1 MMRTCAGI
9 LCVLAALLAR
19 PALADDDDA
28 QPASDHV
35 LRGETTFVYQGHPSF
50 RSPYSGENSLTGSK
64 EAKETW
70 SATLYIGCKLWEGAD
85 LWINPE
91 VNQGFGLSNTFGLA
105 GFPSGEAE
113 RAGTAYP
120 KLHLQR
126 IFLRQTF
133 GLGGEQETIEGDE
146 NEFGGKRDVARI
158 TATVGKFSL
167 PDMFDRN
174 AYAHEAR
181 TGFMNWALFEAGAFD
196 YPADQFNFTWGGV
209 LELNQKYWAI
219 RAGYVM
225 VPNEPESNHFDTRF
239 PGRAGALVEFELR
252 YALSGEPGKLRVLAF
267 VNRSNAGSYAAAL
280 ADPDLEIEQTRR
292 TRTKYGFV
300 VNLEQQI
307 SEDLGLFSRLSW
319 NDGRSEIIAF
329 TDIDASL
336 SAGAVLRGTAW
347 NRPSDRIGIGGA
359 INALSKP
366 HRDFIAAGGLG
377 IIIGDGRLNYGQEK
391 IFETYYSY
399 NIRKNLDF
407 TLDYQFIAD
416 PAYNADR
423 GPVSILTARLHAEF

>member
-70 SATLYIGCKLWEGAD
+70 SATLYIGCKLWEGAE

-91 VNQGFGLSNTFGLA
+91 VNQGFGLS
-105 GFPSGEAE
+105 
-113 RAGTAYP
+113 
-120 KLHLQR
+120 K
-126 IFLRQTF
+126 TF

-146 NEFGGKRDVARI
+146 NEFGGERDVARI

-196 YPADQFNFTWGGV
+196 YPADQFNFTWG
-209 LELNQKYWAI
+209 
-219 RAGYVM
+219 
-225 VPNEPESNHFDTRF
+225 
-239 PGRAGALVEFELR
+239 
-252 YALSGEPGKLRVLAF
+252 
-267 VNRSNAGSYAAAL
+267 
-280 ADPDLEIEQTRR
+280 
-292 TRTKYGFV
+292 
-300 VNLEQQI
+300 
-307 SEDLGLFSRLSW
+307 
-319 NDGRSEIIAF
+319 
-329 TDIDASL
+329 
-336 SAGAVLRGTAW
+336 
-347 NRPSDRIGIGGA
+347 
-359 INALSKP
+359 
-366 HRDFIAAGGLG
+366 
-377 IIIGDGRLNYGQEK
+377 
-391 IFETYYSY
+391 
-399 NIRKNLDF
+399 
-407 TLDYQFIAD
+407 
-416 PAYNADR
+416 
-423 GPVSILTARLHAEF
+423 